1 MSEKIYEPKTEEEKK
16 SFGRGGEK
24 IYEPKTKK
32 EKKDLAKKNLSK
44 PATKP
49 KLDSTPE
56 DKPTLSRMDK
66 ELMKQFERAEKENL
80 KKRNERGEGPKAL
93 EDILKN
99 YKRKMLPMT
108 AGEPLKLKNGGHVG
122 IGIAKRGFGK
132 ALRKK

>member
-1 MSEKIYEPKTEEEKK
+1 MSEKIYEPKTKEEKK

-24 IYEPKTKK
+24 IYEPKTEK

-56 DKPTLSRMDK
+56 DKPTLSRK
-66 ELMKQFERAEKENL
+66 ELLMKQFERMA
-80 KKRNERGEGPKAL
+80 ERGEGPKAL
-93 EDILKN
+93 EDMLKN
-99 YKRKMLPMT
+99 YKRKMPPMT

>member
-1 MSEKIYEPKTEEEKK
+1 MSEKIYEPKTKEEEK

-32 EKKDLAKKNLSK
+32 EKKDLAKKNLRK
-44 PATKP
+44 FATKP

-56 DKPTLSRMDK
+56 DKPTLSKK
-66 ELMKQFERAEKENL
+66 ELMKQLERAEKENL

-93 EDILKN
+93 EDMLKN
-99 YKRKMLPMT
+99 YKRKMPPMT